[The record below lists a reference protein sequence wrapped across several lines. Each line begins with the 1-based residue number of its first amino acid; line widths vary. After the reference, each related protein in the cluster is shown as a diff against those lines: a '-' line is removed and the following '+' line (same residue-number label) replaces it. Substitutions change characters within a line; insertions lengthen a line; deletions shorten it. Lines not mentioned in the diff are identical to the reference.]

1 MPGGTSFGL
10 VVHEIL
16 EHVDTSV
23 PDLSAE
29 ITNWTARKL
38 RAEPID
44 GVGATSLAAGLVDVM
59 HTDLGELAPGQCLA
73 DFKPSDRLAEL
84 DFEMR
89 LAPSSSMS
97 NTVGALAQA
106 LSDRSLV
113 PENDPLASY
122 GRVLACLLYTSPS
135 PRDQRGSRMPSSA

>member
-1 MPGGTSFGL
+1 
-10 VVHEIL
+10 
-16 EHVDTSV
+16 
-23 PDLSAE
+23 
-29 ITNWTARKL
+29 
-38 RAEPID
+38 
-44 GVGATSLAAGLVDVM
+44 M

-89 LAPSSSMS
+89 MAPSSSMS

-122 GRVLACLLYTSPS
+122 GRVLATSPAAS
-135 PRDQRGSRMPSSA
+135 TVLSGYLTGSIDAVLRLSLIHI